1 MSNDTMT
8 LKERFDWHMGE
19 AAKHDAFFVT
29 SGGRSDINLQRA
41 QLHAT
46 LAQAIATRMVAIET
60 AELALHQTM
69 RHG

>member
-1 MSNDTMT
+1 MSNEMT

-19 AAKHDAFFVT
+19 AAKHEAFFVT

-46 LAQAIATRMVAIET
+46 RAQAIATRMVAVEM
-60 AELALHQTM
+60 AEA
-69 RHG
+69 RFASN